1 MKKIS
6 IIIPVYNAGS
16 YISSCLKSVI
26 EQSYTNWEVI
36 LIDDGSTDNS
46 KEIYEKIASK
56 NNKVKVFRQN
66 NKGVSSARNLGLEK
80 ANGDYIVFLDAD
92 DWIDRIF
99 LERMLEVIE
108 KEDADIVQCN
118 FYYANENEHI
128 ERKHIRPSYSIRNNM
143 NELQLDIL
151 YREYDEKKNDCSV
164 GAMRGVWGKIFKSS
178 IIKKIT
184 FNEEIDIFEDGIFV
198 LNALQNSKKV
208 VLIDEY
214 YYYYRMT
221 ENSSNS
227 KYKPN
232 FSGKVIEIFQEINNF
247 IVKNNK
253 DIEFK
258 ECFNI
263 MVFEMISS
271 TLDKDIFSIHSKYR
285 KKEKIKQLEKFI
297 GQDFCKEAIIELN
310 TKYLNRNQR
319 LLYLLLK
326 MNFYFIIYYLYVVK
340 QMIKKRKVVR

>member
-16 YISSCLKSVI
+16 YINICLKSVI
-26 EQSYTNWEVI
+26 EQSYTNWEII

-46 KEIYEKIASK
+46 KEIYEKIATK
-56 NNKVKVFRQN
+56 NNKIKVFRQK

-80 ANGDYIVFLDAD
+80 ADGDYIVFLDAD
-92 DWIDRIF
+92 DWIDSIF

-108 KEDADIVQCN
+108 NEKADIVQCN
-118 FYYANENEHI
+118 FYYANNNEKI

-143 NELQLDIL
+143 SELQLDIL

-178 IIKKIT
+178 IIKKIK
-184 FNEEIDIFEDGIFV
+184 FNEKIDIFEDGIFV
-198 LNALQNSKKV
+198 LNTLQNSKKV

-232 FSGKVIEIFQEINNF
+232 FSRNVVEIFKEINNF
-247 IVKNNK
+247 IYKNNK

-258 ECFNI
+258 DYFNI

-271 TLDKDIFSIHSKYR
+271 TLDKDIFNIHSKCHR
-285 KKEKIKQLEKFI
+285 KEKIKQLKKFI
-297 GQDFCKEAIIELN
+297 GQDFCQEAIIKLN
-310 TKYLNRNQR
+310 TKYLNRNQK

-326 MNFYFIIYYLYVVK
+326 IKFYFVIYYLYMIK
-340 QMIKKRKVVR
+340 QMIKKRKIVR

>member
-6 IIIPVYNAGS
+6 IIIPVYNAGN
-16 YISSCLKSVI
+16 YISICLKSVI
-26 EQSYTNWEVI
+26 EQSYTNWEII

-46 KEIYEKIASK
+46 KEIYEKIATK
-56 NNKVKVFRQN
+56 NNKIKVFQQT
-66 NKGVSSARNLGLEK
+66 NKGVSSARNLGIEK
-80 ANGDYIVFLDAD
+80 ADGDYIVFLDAD
-92 DWIDRIF
+92 DWIDSIF

-108 KEDADIVQCN
+108 KENADIVQCN
-118 FYYANENEHI
+118 SYYANNNKYI

-164 GAMRGVWGKIFKSS
+164 GAMRGVWGKIFKAS

-184 FNEEIDIFEDGIFV
+184 FNEKIDIFEDGIFV

-208 VLIDEY
+208 VLMDEY

-221 ENSSNS
+221 ENSSNT
-227 KYKPN
+227 KYKPD
-232 FSGKVIEIFQEINNF
+232 FSSKVIEIFREINNF
-247 IVKNNK
+247 IAKNNK
-253 DIEFK
+253 DMEFK
-258 ECFNI
+258 EYFNI

-271 TLDKDIFSIHSKYR
+271 TLDKDIFNIHSQYHR
-285 KKEKIKQLEKFI
+285 KEKIKQLEGLI
-297 GQDFCKEAIIELN
+297 GQDFCKEAISKLN
-310 TKYLNRNQR
+310 IKYLNRNQR

-326 MNFYFIIYYLYVVK
+326 IKFYFLIYYLYMIK
-340 QMIKKRKVVR
+340 QMIKKRKIVR